1 MKFADYCGKIRRI
14 MLHNLE
20 FAGQSPCLTSR
31 TCDASSVLAIDPG
44 IGICH
49 LESFSTPNGP
59 VNHFMAV
66 KSVSFEAICGSS
78 GVLFSRNVKKTLHN
92 RLVSDTKDSLPG
104 YATQI
109 VLTANICYRSV
120 HCLFP
125 MDWLLSLRYC
135 QDMLRKDSQNMH
147 KVALTQED
155 ILTLMGE
162 PLLIDEASIM
172 RASIHFYDQRGGGI
186 ETSFGEDKSGLG
198 ITKRNKKRF
207 EAQRLLMLLGT
218 LAHNLLIWSRRWL
231 CQTAPELAI
240 RLRQYGIKRMLR
252 DLYHI
257 SGILS
262 FDKRERLRVI

>member
-147 KVALTQED
+147 KVAITHFLAELKEVFYSGAIKTPRRPEAYLSERD
-155 ILTLMGE
+155 DDGE
-162 PLLIDEASIM
+162 
-172 RASIHFYDQRGGGI
+172 
-186 ETSFGEDKSGLG
+186 
-198 ITKRNKKRF
+198 
-207 EAQRLLMLLGT
+207 
-218 LAHNLLIWSRRWL
+218 
-231 CQTAPELAI
+231 
-240 RLRQYGIKRMLR
+240 
-252 DLYHI
+252 
-257 SGILS
+257 
-262 FDKRERLRVI
+262 

>member
-1 MKFADYCGKIRRI
+1 MSIRFGGWGCGRKAPKEPGNMRSCCSLGLLKFADYCGKIRRI

-147 KVALTQED
+147 KVAY
-155 ILTLMGE
+155 TLDSLVG
-162 PLLIDEASIM
+162 LDSNDECSII
-172 RASIHFYDQRGGGI
+172 A
-186 ETSFGEDKSGLG
+186 FGLVRICLSKSC
-198 ITKRNKKRF
+198 KR
-207 EAQRLLMLLGT
+207 T
-218 LAHNLLIWSRRWL
+218 
-231 CQTAPELAI
+231 
-240 RLRQYGIKRMLR
+240 IK
-252 DLYHI
+252 
-257 SGILS
+257 
-262 FDKRERLRVI
+262 